1 MSFLKALNKKAMEF
15 KSSTINL
22 GFFTDAAWTSSG
34 SLALNRLLT
43 GNHRKAIQFGKTVV
57 IGGESGSGKSLILAT
72 AAREAQK
79 DLGAQVIWLDSEKA
93 SEEDWFVRTG
103 MDLHEDKF
111 SRIRVATIDDVKMI
125 TSAIVKS
132 YDDAKAAEAKGGPK
146 QPPLFVVIDSYSMLM
161 TDSRMENT
169 EKGKV
174 VGDQGQQAKQL
185 KELVVGLTHLI
196 DNRNIAVCGVVHTM
210 VEGDG
215 KYKVE
220 KFLGGRGLIYAASV
234 AFIFT
239 KNTLKAED
247 TEDKEALDG
256 DEEKFKVI
264 GFRATAKLYK
274 SRYTKP
280 NEKVEMQVPWETGV
294 DRYSGLFEMLLDDG
308 DIMPTTKGSSWYQ
321 LREAVN
327 GVPAKF
333 QKSSFREHADAIL
346 NGLYPDED
354 AVDLPAQVTEEE
366 E

>member
-1 MSFLKALNKKAMEF
+1 MSFLKALNKKAMDF

-22 GFFTDAAWTSSG
+22 GFHTNAPWASSG

-43 GNHRKAIQFGKTVV
+43 GNHRKAIQFGKTIV
-57 IGGESGSGKSLILAT
+57 IGGESGSGKSLIMAT

-79 DLGAQVIWLDSEKA
+79 DLGALVIWLDSEKA
-93 SEEDWFVRTG
+93 SEEGWFIRTG
-103 MDLHEDKF
+103 MDLSEDKF
-111 SRIRVATIDDVKMI
+111 SRIRVATIDDVKSI
-125 TSAIVKS
+125 TSATVKA
-132 YDDAKAAEAKGGPK
+132 YDEGRAAEAKGGPK
-146 QPPLFVVIDSYSMLM
+146 QPPLFIVIDSYSMLM
-161 TDSRMENT
+161 TDTRMDNT

-174 VGDQGQQAKQL
+174 TGDQGQQAKQL

-196 DNRNIAVCGVVHTM
+196 DGRDIAICGVVHTM
-210 VEGDG
+210 ITDP
-215 KYKVE
+215 KYKTE
-220 KFLGGRGLIYAASV
+220 IFLGGRGIIYAASV

-239 KNTLKAED
+239 KSTLKAED

-256 DEEKFKVI
+256 DEEKYKVV

-280 NEKVEMQVPWETGV
+280 NERVEMQVPWETGV

-308 DIMPTTKGSSWYQ
+308 DISPTTKGSSWYQ
-321 LREAVN
+321 LREPVK

-346 NGLYPDED
+346 DGLYPDED
-354 AVDLPAQVTEEE
+354 AVDLPAQATEEA
-366 E
+366 